1 MASLNTLRTKYG
13 VILSVVIILA
23 LLAFII
29 SLGPEMGFFGS
40 NDPTVGVING
50 EKVGYMEYMNE
61 YETIKTYNGGDES
74 TEEGSNALANAAWQA
89 LVAKHLLVP
98 GFNEMGIEVS
108 DAERMAM
115 ISGERPSQV
124 FYNAFADPQTGEYS
138 VENITAFLAQ
148 VSANPEYQNLWSYL
162 NSQASLNRMLSKY
175 MGVVKAGTFVN
186 KLEVEQG
193 VVAANESR
201 NGRMVSL
208 EYNTIADSL
217 VTISDAEIQKYYD
230 THKKE
235 FAKLPHR
242 AISYVV
248 FDVDPTDADML
259 DIEKKATTMGE
270 EFAAAEDVRA
280 FVRKNMGT
288 VGVNYQSAAQLSEEE
303 AVLLD
308 GKQYGPVL
316 KANEWVISR
325 PIDIKM
331 APDSIGLNHIVLD
344 PAQTALADSLMTALK
359 GGADFAEAAKAHSV
373 YAATA
378 QAGGD
383 LGVIPFSALNPEL
396 AEALATAKKGD
407 IVKATVSGVTQIL
420 KVTRTDAA
428 KKHVLVGTVTIP
440 VEPSSATR
448 RDVHNVA
455 SVFSVDGK
463 GSLDKFNAAANA
475 AAVTPRIARI
485 AQGDRTIAGLE
496 NSREVTRWAY
506 GAKVEE
512 ISEIFNLGNA
522 YVVAMLTEIDDSEY
536 TSIDEARTN
545 ISLNLLRDKKF
556 ELIKEKLAGATIE
569 DVAKT
574 AGAEVKPFE
583 GVQYNDFGVGEL
595 MLEPR
600 LVGAIATT
608 KETGKL
614 SAPVKGFTNA
624 VVFVVDNIVKSET
637 QTAEAE
643 KVRLQATNENV
654 ASQSAVMALQNMAEM
669 EDLRGQYF

>member
-40 NDPTVGVING
+40 NDPTVGVIND

-61 YETIKTYNGGDES
+61 YETIKSYNGGDES
-74 TEEGSNALANAAWQA
+74 TEEGTNALANATWQA

-98 GFNEMGIEVS
+98 GFDKMGIAVS
-108 DAERMAM
+108 DAERMSM
-115 ISGERPSQV
+115 ISGEHLSQV
-124 FYNAFADPQTGEYS
+124 YYNAFADQNGAYS
-138 VENITAFLAQ
+138 VESITAFLSQ
-148 VSANPEYQNLWSYL
+148 VSANPDYQKFWTYL
-162 NSQASLNRMLSKY
+162 NSQASLDRMLSKY
-175 MGVVKAGTFVN
+175 MGVVKAGVYAN

-193 VVAANESR
+193 LAAANESR
-201 NGRMVSL
+201 NGRMVAL
-208 EYNTIADSL
+208 EYNTIPDSL
-217 VTISDAEIQKYYD
+217 VTVTDAEVQKYYEA
-230 THKKE
+230 HKKQY
-235 FAKLPHR
+235 AKLPHR

-248 FDVDPTDADML
+248 FDVEPTEKDMIE
-259 DIEKKATTMGE
+259 IEKKAATMGE

-280 FVRKNMGT
+280 FVRKNMGN
-288 VGVNYQSAAQLSEEE
+288 VAMNYQSKAMLSEEE
-303 AVLLD
+303 SVLLD

-325 PIDIKM
+325 PVDIKM
-331 APDSIGLNHIVLD
+331 APDSVGLNHIVLD
-344 PAQTALADSLMTALK
+344 ATQVALADSLVTVLK
-359 GGADFAEAAKAHSV
+359 GGANFADVAAAHSA

-378 QAGGD
+378 QNGGD

-396 AEALATAKKGD
+396 ADVLATAKKGD
-407 IVKATVSGVTQIL
+407 IIKTTISGVTQIL

-455 SVFSVDGK
+455 SIFSVDGK
-463 GSLDKFNAAANA
+463 GSMDKFNAAATA

-485 AQGDRTIAGLE
+485 SQGERSIAGLE
-496 NSREVTRWAY
+496 NSREVARWAY
-506 GAKVEE
+506 GAKEQE

-522 YVVAMLTEIDDSEY
+522 YVVAMLTDIDESEY
-536 TSIDEARTN
+536 TPVNEVYYN
-545 ISLNLLRDKKF
+545 ISLTLLRDKKF
-556 ELIKEKLAGATIE
+556 ELLKEKLAGASIE
-569 DVAKT
+569 EVAKT
-574 AGAEVKPFE
+574 AGVEAVAFE
-583 GVQYNDFGVGEL
+583 GVQYSDFGVGSIA
-595 MLEPR
+595 LEPR

-608 KETGKL
+608 TEKGKL
-614 SAPVKGFTNA
+614 SAPVKGYTNA
-624 VVFVVDNIVKSET
+624 VVFVVDDIVKSENR
-637 QTAEAE
+637 TADAE
-643 KVRLQATNENV
+643 KVRLQATNENI
-654 ASQSAVMALQNMAEM
+654 AAQTSMMALQNLAEL